1 MKSRTIFVDT
11 NIFLRYLT
19 GDDPEKF
26 ERCKNLF
33 KRALEKKVVLL
44 TSGMVIAEL
53 IWTLNSFYKVPKDEI
68 IEKVS
73 VILNTSNLKIPDK
86 KLISETLTLY
96 SQKNIDYIDAYN
108 SVFMSDNGCDQIFS
122 YDKDFDRIENIK
134 RMEP

>member
-1 MKSRTIFVDT
+1 MKSKPVFVDT

-26 ERCKNLF
+26 ERCKGLF
-33 KRALEKKVVLL
+33 KRALEKKVVLV
-44 TSGMVIAEL
+44 TSEMVIAEL
-53 IWTLNSFYKVPKDEI
+53 IWTLSSFYKVPKDEI

-73 VILNTSNLKIPDK
+73 VIIDTSNLKIPGK
-86 KLISETLTLY
+86 KLISETLALY

-108 SVFMSDNGCDQIFS
+108 SVFISDNNCDQIFS

-134 RMEP
+134 RLEP